1 MSKEKLTAREYLAAN
16 VEQSNIPS
24 EHYEW
29 EIAEMMQD
37 YSDYIK
43 QSEPKDNDVEGVA
56 LELYPVNVVH
66 RGMMHFDGNEE
77 ERKAFI
83 KGYNHNTAEL
93 SKTTAIEYAKF
104 CVACERKG
112 MPLLELEGFLK
123 LK

>member
-83 KGYNHNTAEL
+83 KGYNHNIHIRYHASVTCRGYC
-93 SKTTAIEYAKF
+93 SRNI
-104 CVACERKG
+104 VI
-112 MPLLELEGFLK
+112 
-123 LK
+123 

>member
-56 LELYPVNVVH
+56 LELYPTKFGGYDSDLINSS
-66 RGMMHFDGNEE
+66 
-77 ERKAFI
+77 ERAAFI